1 MHEEKLIKSFFL
13 PERQSR
19 YLVLLSSSNSK
30 HRLKLRAYLAHCRD
44 IDMRFAFRVPS
55 KQQNIDDIYMCLK
68 EKGAPD
74 TCYVFSENIQINNLE
89 LPLKKALE
97 ETIGLGAGTFLSC
110 IPGKLAYYEGEE
122 PGERYI
128 CERKQ
133 TP

>member
-1 MHEEKLIKSFFL
+1 MHEEKLIKSFLL

-19 YLVLLSSSNSK
+19 YLSLLSASNHK
-30 HRLKLRAYLAHCRD
+30 NRLKLRSYLAHCQD
-44 IDMRFAFRVPS
+44 IDMRFAFRIPS
-55 KQQNIDDIYMCLK
+55 EKQKIDDIYMCLK

-74 TCYVFSENIQINNLE
+74 TCHVLSENVQIDNLE

-97 ETIGLGAGTFLSC
+97 ETIGMGMGTFLSC

-128 CERKQ
+128 CERK
-133 TP
+133 